1 MTEPQKDVDLT
12 LLGATWNRRRFLAGL
27 FSAGTAA
34 ACAITVAQDGGLQ
47 PLEEEVHST
56 LNTNSPP
63 PAASLSPLEECK
75 EGCYDMYLY
84 CCQGCK
90 RLRSRVKRALCYSAC
105 FTPYVACLT
114 GCEAEW
120 ALSVAGEAVDW
131 IAAHPE
137 VVVGTIVVVAGVT
150 MIVATGGSGALVLVP
165 LV

>member
-1 MTEPQKDVDLT
+1 
-12 LLGATWNRRRFLAGL
+12 
-27 FSAGTAA
+27 
-34 ACAITVAQDGGLQ
+34 
-47 PLEEEVHST
+47 
-56 LNTNSPP
+56 
-63 PAASLSPLEECK
+63 
-75 EGCYDMYLY
+75 MYLD

-90 RLRSRVKRALCYSAC
+90 RLRSRVKRALCYSGC

-150 MIVATGGSGALVLVP
+150 MVVATGGSGALVLVP